1 MSPSRGSNLRRSSF
15 SRGNETT
22 PFRFRPKKDW
32 NNSTL
37 FPDLK
42 KKTTRKIPKIKM
54 LFSKR
59 TELKAETFYD
69 IKIQKNRKN
78 KHLYLIAQNAS
89 SQVRNDD
96 YYIDLPRKEAKSVK
110 KIFNND
116 YDSIVDSIRIQDNKL
131 VLLNPLYVEDKS
143 RNGELLKQEEDAR
156 QTANNT
162 IN

>member
-1 MSPSRGSNLRRSSF
+1 VSPSRRSNLRRSSF

-32 NNSTL
+32 NNNTL

-42 KKTTRKIPKIKM
+42 KKTMRKIPKIKM
-54 LFSKR
+54 LFSKK
-59 TELKAETFYD
+59 TQLKEDTFYE

-78 KHLYLIAQNAS
+78 NHIYLIAQNAS

-96 YYIDLPRKEAKSVK
+96 YYIDLPKKEAKSVK

-116 YDSIVDSIRIQDNKL
+116 YDSMVDSIRIQDNKL
-131 VLLNPLYVEDKS
+131 VLLNPHYVDDKS
-143 RNGELLKQEEDAR
+143 RNGEQLEEAEDANKVV
-156 QTANNT
+156 NNT